1 MIDMWT
7 DDAILAG
14 VLEEF
19 EALCQIPHPS
29 GSEAQLAQMLSHTLR
44 AQGYAPVLDAAGNL
58 ICDIPGTAGLEEM
71 PRLALQAHMD
81 MVCVGAADYIPE
93 HDPIHTCQKDG
104 FLCTDG
110 RSSLGAD
117 CGIGLSAAMYLVK
130 ANHPH
135 VPLRLIFTVDE
146 ERGLAGA
153 KQLSADCL
161 ANCSALINLDGF
173 HFGELMVSSAGGRRQ
188 TFRRT
193 PDCFFPM
200 LDHSVTLTV
209 SGLLGGHSGDDI
221 GSGRA
226 NAAQLLLWLLQ
237 SMETPYELAEIDAG
251 TQHNAIP
258 SCGSARIVIDARDL
272 DTVTA
277 LVAQFQQDARA
288 MYPSD
293 PGITIALTPAE
304 MPAMVL
310 TVDERDDLLALGGLI
325 PCGVSEMHPL
335 IPEIPG
341 VSCNLGRLSVTAD
354 QMEIQ
359 SFIRACHDDTMEI
372 QGDFLSTA
380 AEGFGYSTWSDTYP
394 AWAGVAQD
402 PLTDLL
408 LEEGKVQGLELRK
421 NAVHV
426 GLETSILHH
435 LAPELPM
442 VSTGMDVLSPHSTGE
457 RVRLSTIAPFVR
469 LLDTCLQHWGQ
480 NVPHNS

>member
-1 MIDMWT
+1 MWT
-7 DDAILAG
+7 DEAILAG

-19 EALCQIPHPS
+19 EAMCRIPHPS
-29 GSEAQLAQMLSHTLR
+29 GQEAKVATMLQNQLA
-44 AQGYAPVLDAAGNL
+44 AWGCAPTLDAAGNL
-58 ICDIPGTAGLEEM
+58 ICDIPGTEGLEAM

-81 MVCVGAADYIPE
+81 MVCVGAPDYVPE
-93 HDPIHTCQKDG
+93 RDPIHTCQKDG

-117 CGIGLSAAMYLVK
+117 CGIGLSAAMYLLK
-130 ANHPH
+130 ANRPH

-146 ERGLAGA
+146 ERGLTGA
-153 KQLSADCL
+153 KKLQPDCL
-161 ANCSALINLDGF
+161 DGCSALINLDGF
-173 HFGELMVSSAGGRRQ
+173 HFGELMISSAGGRRQ

-193 PDCFFPM
+193 PECFFPL
-200 LDHSVTLTV
+200 LDHPVTLTV

-237 SMETPYELAEIDAG
+237 SMETPYELAGIDAG
-251 TQHNAIP
+251 IQHNAIP
-258 SCGSARIVIDARDL
+258 TSGTAHIVIDARDL

-277 LVAQFQQDARA
+277 LVSQFQQDARA
-288 MYPSD
+288 MYPAD
-293 PGITIALTPAE
+293 PGITVTITPAE

-335 IPEIPG
+335 IPNIPG
-341 VSCNLGRLSVTAD
+341 VSCNLGRVFAD
-354 QMEIQ
+354 SEQLEVQ

-372 QGDFLSTA
+372 QGDFLATA
-380 AEGFGYSTWSDTYP
+380 AEGFGYSAWSDTYP

-402 PLTDLL
+402 PLTDLFL
-408 LEEGKVQGLELRK
+408 SEGAALGLTLHK

-435 LAPELPM
+435 IAPELPM
-442 VSTGMDVLSPHSTGE
+442 VSTGMDILSPHSAGE
-457 RVRLSTIAPFVR
+457 RVRLDTIAPFVR
-469 LLDTCLQHWGQ
+469 LLDAVLHHWGQ
-480 NVPHNS
+480 NCTHMA

>member
-1 MIDMWT
+1 MWT
-7 DDAILAG
+7 DEAILAG

-19 EALCQIPHPS
+19 EAMCRIPHPS
-29 GSEAQLAQMLSHTLR
+29 GQEAQVAAMLREQLA
-44 AQGYAPVLDAAGNL
+44 AWGYSPTLDAAGNL
-58 ICDIPGTAGLEEM
+58 ICNIPGTDGLEAM

-81 MVCVGAADYIPE
+81 MVCVGAPDYVPE
-93 HDPIHTCQKDG
+93 RDPIHTCQKDG

-117 CGIGLSAAMYLVK
+117 CGIGLSAAMYLLK
-130 ANHPH
+130 TNRPH

-153 KQLSADCL
+153 KELQSDCL
-161 ANCSALINLDGF
+161 DSCSALINLDGF
-173 HFGELMVSSAGGRRQ
+173 HFGELMISSAGGRRQ

-193 PDCFFPM
+193 PECFFPM
-200 LDHSVTLTV
+200 LDHPVTLTV

-237 SMETPYELAEIDAG
+237 SLETPYELAWIDAG

-258 SCGSARIVIDARDL
+258 SCGSAHIVMDARDL

-288 MYPSD
+288 MYPAD
-293 PGITIALTPAE
+293 PGITVTITPAE

-335 IPEIPG
+335 IPNVSG
-341 VSCNLGRLSVTAD
+341 VSCNLGRVFAD
-354 QMEIQ
+354 SGQLEIQ
-359 SFIRACHDDTMEI
+359 SFIRACHDDIMEI
-372 QGDFLSTA
+372 QGDFLATA
-380 AEGFGYSTWSDTYP
+380 AEGFGYSIWSDTYP

-402 PLTDLL
+402 PLTDRFLS
-408 LEEGKVQGLELRK
+408 EGKALGLTLHK

-426 GLETSILHH
+426 GLEPSILHH
-435 LAPELPM
+435 IAPELPM
-442 VSTGMDVLSPHSTGE
+442 VSTGMDILSPHSAGE
-457 RVRLSTIAPFVR
+457 RVRLTTISPFVR
-469 LLDTCLQHWGQ
+469 LLDAVLHHWGQ
-480 NVPHNS
+480 NCTHMA

>member
-1 MIDMWT
+1 MWT

-19 EALCQIPHPS
+19 EALCRIPHPS
-29 GSEAQLAQMLSHTLR
+29 GQEAPVAAMLSDQLS
-44 AQGYAPVLDAAGNL
+44 ALGYHPALDAAGNL
-58 ICDIPGTAGLEEM
+58 LCDIPGTEGLETM
-71 PRLALQAHMD
+71 PQLALQAHMD
-81 MVCVGAADYIPE
+81 MVCVGAPDYAPE
-93 HDPIHTCQKDG
+93 RDPIRTCLKDG

-117 CGIGLSAAMYLVK
+117 CGIGLSAAMYLLK
-130 ANHPH
+130 ANRPH

-146 ERGLAGA
+146 ERGLSGA

-161 ANCSALINLDGF
+161 SGCSALINLDGF
-173 HFGELMVSSAGGRRQ
+173 HFGELMISSAGGRRQ

-200 LDHSVTLTV
+200 LDHPVTLTV

-237 SMETPYELAEIDAG
+237 SIETPYELAGIDAG

-258 SCGSARIVIDARDL
+258 RCGSAHIVMDARDL
-272 DTVTA
+272 DAVTA
-277 LVAQFQQDARA
+277 LVAQFQRDAQA
-288 MYPSD
+288 MYPAD
-293 PGITIALTPAE
+293 PDLTIALTPAE
-304 MPAMVL
+304 MPAAVL

-341 VSCNLGRLSVTAD
+341 VSCNLGRIYAD
-354 QMEIQ
+354 SQQLEVQ
-359 SFIRACHDDTMEI
+359 SFIRACQDDTMEV
-372 QGDFLSTA
+372 QGDFLAAA
-380 AEGFGYSTWSDTYP
+380 AEGFGYSAWSDTYP
-394 AWAGVAQD
+394 AWSGVAQD
-402 PLTDLL
+402 PLTDLFL
-408 LEEGKVQGLELRK
+408 AEGKALGLSLKK

-442 VSTGMDVLSPHSTGE
+442 VSTGMDVLSPHSPSE
-457 RVRLSTIAPFVR
+457 RVRLSTIVPFVR
-469 LLDTCLQHWGQ
+469 LLSAVLCHWGQ
-480 NVPHNS
+480 NCTHIA

>member
-1 MIDMWT
+1 MWT

-14 VLEEF
+14 VLGEF
-19 EALCQIPHPS
+19 EALCRIPHPS
-29 GSEAQLAQMLSHTLR
+29 GQEAQVAAMLSDRLS
-44 AQGYAPVLDAAGNL
+44 ALGYQSALDAAGNL
-58 ICDIPGTAGLEEM
+58 ICDIPGTEGLGTM
-71 PRLALQAHMD
+71 PKLTLQAHMD
-81 MVCVGAADYIPE
+81 MVCVGAPDYAPE
-93 HDPIHTCQKDG
+93 QDPIHTCQKDG

-117 CGIGLSAAMYLVK
+117 CGIGLSAVLYLLT
-130 ANHPH
+130 ANRPH

-146 ERGLAGA
+146 EQGLAGA
-153 KQLSADCL
+153 KKLQPDCL
-161 ANCSALINLDGF
+161 SGCSALINLDGF
-173 HFGELMVSSAGGRRQ
+173 HFGELMISSAGGRRQ

-193 PDCFFPM
+193 PECFFPM
-200 LDHSVTLTV
+200 LDHPVTLTV

-237 SMETPYELAEIDAG
+237 SIETPYELAGINAG

-258 SCGSARIVIDARDL
+258 TCGTARIVMDTRDL
-272 DTVTA
+272 DAVTA
-277 LVAQFQQDARA
+277 LVAQFQKDAQA
-288 MYPSD
+288 MYPAD
-293 PGITIALTPAE
+293 PGITVTITPAE

-341 VSCNLGRLSVTAD
+341 VSCNLGRIYAD
-354 QMEIQ
+354 AGQLEVQ
-359 SFIRACHDDTMEI
+359 SFIRACQDDIMEV
-372 QGDFLSTA
+372 QGDFLA
-380 AEGFGYSTWSDTYP
+380 AAAQGFGYSAWSDSYP
-394 AWAGVAQD
+394 AWSGVAQD
-402 PLTDLL
+402 PLTDLFL
-408 LEEGKVQGLELRK
+408 TEGTALGLTLHK

-442 VSTGMDVLSPHSTGE
+442 VSTGMDILSPHSPSE
-457 RVRLSTIAPFVR
+457 RVRLDTIAPFIR
-469 LLDTCLQHWGQ
+469 LLDAVLCHWRQ
-480 NVPHNS
+480 NCTHMA